1 MAEKVINRLSFK
13 IGGEA
18 GQGVESS
25 GAGFAK
31 ALARGGL
38 HIFAY
43 QDYMSRIRGGHNFFQ
58 IRVAERPI
66 YSHTDEIELLL
77 ALTAEAVARHLPELV
92 PGGGIIADAELKLGE
107 GPLADRGVKLFHLPL
122 AKIALEEGGSRVMLN
137 TAALGAAAGITNY
150 KLEHLESVI
159 EDNFK
164 VKGPQIVKA
173 NLAVVR
179 AAYEYAQQRYAA
191 DFGYELRELPGPRRL
206 VLSGNTAICLGAVA
220 AGCKFLAAY
229 PMTPTTGILE
239 WFAAH
244 AGRLGLV
251 FKQTEDEIAAITM
264 AIGAAHMGLRAMCAT
279 SGGGF
284 SLMVEALGLAGMTE
298 TPIVIIEGQRPG
310 PSTGLPTKTE
320 QGDLLFVLHASQ
332 GEFPRIV
339 LTPGDAEEAFLAGA
353 EAFNLAERYQCP
365 VIILSD
371 HFLGTSLRTVEPD
384 RLDLGKVEI
393 DRGELL
399 TPEELER
406 LEDYKRF
413 RFTETGISPRAVPG
427 HPKAVY
433 VATGDEHAE
442 DGRIT
447 EDPALRRKM
456 VEKRLRKL
464 ELARRELPPPVAFG
478 PDPELEETELTFVA
492 WGSTLGPLREA
503 VERLNSQ
510 GRRAGLVHF
519 RAVWP
524 FPEGAAEILARAR
537 RLIAVE
543 GNYTGQLAGLIRQET
558 GIKVEGLISKYDGLP
573 FSPGY
578 ILEKLGELEGV
589 KSGA

>member
-1 MAEKVINRLSFK
+1 MAEKVISRLSFK

-77 ALTAEAVARHLPELV
+77 ALTAEAVERHLPELV
-92 PGGGIIADAELKLGE
+92 PGGGIIADEELKLEE
-107 GPLADRGVKLFHLPL
+107 GPLADRGVRLFRLPL
-122 AKIALEEGGSRVMLN
+122 ARIALEEGGSRVMLN
-137 TAALGAAAGITNY
+137 TAALGAAAGLTNY

-164 VKGPQIVKA
+164 VKGTQIVRA

-191 DFGYELRELPGPRRL
+191 DFGYELKGLVAPKRM

-220 AGCKFLAAY
+220 AGCRFLAAY

-239 WFAAH
+239 WFAGH

-298 TPIVIIEGQRPG
+298 TPLVIVEGQRPG

-320 QGDLLFVLHASQ
+320 QGDLLFVIHASQ

-339 LTPGDAEEAFLAGA
+339 LTPGTAEEAFWAGA

-384 RLDLGKVEI
+384 RLKLEDIRI

-399 TPEELER
+399 TPEELDR

-413 RFTETGISPRAVPG
+413 RFTETGISPRALPG

-447 EDPALRRKM
+447 EDPLLRRKM
-456 VEKRLRKL
+456 VEKRMKKL
-464 ELARRELPPPVAFG
+464 ELARRELPAPGLYGHKEA
-478 PDPELEETELTFVA
+478 ELTFVA
-492 WGSTLGPLREA
+492 WGSTLGPLRET

-510 GRRAGLVHF
+510 GRRVRLLHF
-519 RAVWP
+519 RTIWP
-524 FPEGAAEILARAR
+524 FPEGAEEALAQAKH
-537 RLIAVE
+537 LIAVE
-543 GNYTGQLAGLIRQET
+543 GNYSGQLAGLIRRET
-558 GIKVEGLISKYDGLP
+558 GLKVEGLISKYDGLP

-578 ILEKLGELEGV
+578 ILEKLRELEEV
-589 KSGA
+589 KAGA

>member
-1 MAEKVINRLSFK
+1 MAEKVVNRLSFK

-25 GAGFAK
+25 GAEFAK

-58 IRVAERPI
+58 IRVSDRPL

-77 ALTAEAVARHLPELV
+77 ALTSEAVEKHLPELS
-92 PGGGIIADAELKLGE
+92 PGGGVICDEELKLEE
-107 GPLADRGVKLFHLPL
+107 GSLAEREDIKLFRLPL
-122 AKIALEEGGSRVMLN
+122 GKIALEEGGSKVMAN

-164 VKGPQIVKA
+164 VKGPQIVQA

-191 DFGYELRELPGPRRL
+191 DFGYELRELAAPRRM
-206 VLSGNTAICLGAVA
+206 VLSGNGAICLGAVA

-244 AGRLGLV
+244 ASDLGLV

-298 TPIVIIEGQRPG
+298 TPIVIVEGQRPG

-320 QGDLLFVLHASQ
+320 QGDLLFMLHASQ

-339 LTPGDAEEAFLAGA
+339 LSPGTAEEAFFAA
-353 EAFNLAERYQCP
+353 ARAFNLAERYQCP
-365 VIILSD
+365 VIILTD
-371 HFLGTSLRTVEPD
+371 HFLATSLRTVEPD
-384 RLDLGKVEI
+384 RLKLEEVEI

-399 TPEELER
+399 TPAELDKIT
-406 LEDYKRF
+406 DYKRF
-413 RFTETGISPRAVPG
+413 RFTESGISPRALPG
-427 HPKAVY
+427 HPNAIY

-442 DGRIT
+442 DGRIS
-447 EDPALRRKM
+447 EEPELRRRM
-456 VEKRLRKL
+456 VEKRMRKL
-464 ELARRELPPPVAFG
+464 ELARRDRGLPA
-478 PDPELEETELTFVA
+478 PELYGPQEAELTFLA
-492 WGSTLGPLREA
+492 WGSTWGPLREA
-503 VERLNSQ
+503 VERLNS
-510 GRRAGLVHF
+510 AGEHANMLHF
-519 RAVWP
+519 SAIWP
-524 FPEGAAEILARAR
+524 FPAGVAEALKKAK

-543 GNYTGQLAGLIRQET
+543 GNYSGQLARLIRQET
-558 GIKVEGLISKYDGLP
+558 GLKVDGLIAKYDGLP
-573 FSPGY
+573 LSPGY
-578 ILEKLGELEGV
+578 ILGKLRQLEGV
-589 KSGA
+589 KAHA

>member
-1 MAEKVINRLSFK
+1 MAEKIINRLSFK

-58 IRVAERPI
+58 IRVSDRPL

-77 ALTAEAVARHLPELV
+77 ALTTEAVEKHLSELV
-92 PGGGIIADAELKLGE
+92 PGGGVICDEELKLE
-107 GPLADRGVKLFHLPL
+107 GGSLAEREVKLFQLPL
-122 AKIALEEGGSRVMLN
+122 GKIALEEGGSKVMAN

-159 EDNFK
+159 EANFK
-164 VKGPQIVKA
+164 VKGPQIVQA

-179 AAYEYAQQRYAA
+179 AAYEYARQRYAA
-191 DFGYELRELPGPRRL
+191 DFGYELRELAAPKRL
-206 VLSGNTAICLGAVA
+206 VLSGNGAICLGAVA

-244 AGRLGLV
+244 ASDLGLV
-251 FKQTEDEIAAITM
+251 FKQTEDEIAAINM

-284 SLMVEALGLAGMTE
+284 SLMAEALGLAGMTE
-298 TPIVIIEGQRPG
+298 TPIVIVEGQRPG

-332 GEFPRIV
+332 GEFPRII
-339 LTPGDAEEAFLAGA
+339 LAPGTAEEAFFAA
-353 EAFNLAERYQCP
+353 VRAFNLAERYQCP

-371 HFLGTSLRTVEPD
+371 HFLATSLRTVEPD
-384 RLDLGKVEI
+384 RLKLEDVKI

-399 TPEELER
+399 TPEELDKIT
-406 LEDYKRF
+406 DYKRF
-413 RFTETGISPRAVPG
+413 RLTETGISPRALPG

-447 EDPALRRKM
+447 EEPVLRRRM
-456 VEKRLRKL
+456 MEKRMRKL
-464 ELARRELPPPVAFG
+464 ELARRDRELPAPKLYG
-478 PDPELEETELTFVA
+478 PQDQDAELTFLA
-492 WGSTLGPLREA
+492 WGSTWGPLREA
-503 VERLNSQ
+503 VERLNSA
-510 GRRAGLVHF
+510 GERANMLHF
-519 RAVWP
+519 SAVWP
-524 FPEGAAEILARAR
+524 FPEEAAEALKKAK

-543 GNYTGQLAGLIRQET
+543 GNYSGQFARLIRRET
-558 GIKVEGLISKYDGLP
+558 GLKVEGLITKYDGLP
-573 FSPGY
+573 LSPGY
-578 ILEKLGELEGV
+578 ILQRLRELEGV
-589 KSGA
+589 KAGA